1 MLGSKIIIDNKNV
14 DSNTLGFRNFR
25 SWKILK
31 NEKLWVQNLFE
42 PDKSG
47 YLQKKAS
54 SRKATRK
61 KASNRKAS
69 IKKGLQIK
77 MPPHYYSINLLFCV
91 NFVKNIFIF
100 DQKML

>member
-1 MLGSKIIIDNKNV
+1 MLGSKIIIDNKNA
-14 DSNTLGFRNFR
+14 DPNNLGFKNFR

-31 NEKLWVQNLFE
+31 NETLWVQNLFE

-61 KASNRKAS
+61 KASNTKAS
-69 IKKGLQIK
+69 IKKAPKLKCLLTIIQIQGTK
-77 MPPHYYSINLLFCV
+77 HTSLGKL
-91 NFVKNIFIF
+91 
-100 DQKML
+100 